1 MRFARRC
8 LAYIVMLTV
17 GLCVTANSHAQPPS
31 HVPKTSPKAAENMT
45 PALEEAVNRF
55 RVRDFDGALT
65 AFRQVVNEK
74 PDNPPAEVFMA
85 DMFKTVND
93 SAAAR
98 SWLERAVFQHSND
111 PQAYLALGDVNLS
124 ERRLVEAFMLFSSGA
139 RRAEAMPDAD
149 ARKKRLQEHAYR
161 GLAAVAE
168 ARSDWPTAQRYL
180 DAILR
185 AAPQD
190 ALLSQRLGRAVFFQ
204 GKPGDALKHFQTA
217 FALDKKLLA
226 PEALLGQLYEQKGD
240 RENAARYMALAA
252 KANPNDLNT
261 CLAVAHW
268 ALGAG
273 SLSVAR
279 QQTEVARKINAESL
293 AALAASGTVALYMKD
308 YAQAQRHYEAVVA
321 KAPTDFAATNGLALA
336 LCEREEPENKNL
348 ALEYAQSTLRSYPR
362 STEAAAT
369 LGWVLYRLGRLD
381 EADRVFGQVALAG
394 DLSASAA
401 YYIARTA
408 AQQGRNE
415 RAKRLLEVALEAKAY
430 FAKRPD
436 AEALLARL
444 NE

>member
-1 MRFARRC
+1 MRLALRRHAFI
-8 LAYIVMLTV
+8 LTLTV
-17 GLCVTANSHAQPPS
+17 GLCVTIDAHAQPPS
-31 HVPKTSPKAAENMT
+31 HAPKTSPKAAKNET
-45 PALEEAVNRF
+45 PALEEAVKRF
-55 RVRDFDGALT
+55 RVRDFDGALA
-65 AFRQVVNEK
+65 AFRQAVKEN
-74 PDNPPAEVFMA
+74 PDNPPAEVFLA

-93 SAAAR
+93 PAAAR
-98 SWLERAVFQHSND
+98 TWLERAVFEHSND
-111 PQAYLALGDVNLS
+111 PQAYLALGDVNLR

-139 RRAEAMPDAD
+139 RRAEAMPTED

-168 ARSDWPTAQRYL
+168 ARSDWPTAQRHL

-185 AAPQD
+185 AAPED
-190 ALLSQRLGRAVFFQ
+190 ALINQRLGRAVFFQ
-204 GKPGDALKHFQTA
+204 RKPADALKHFQTA
-217 FALDKKLLA
+217 FALDKKLLT
-226 PEALLGQLYEQKGD
+226 PETLMGQLYEQKGD
-240 RENAARYMALAA
+240 RENAARYMALAV

-273 SLSVAR
+273 NLSVAR

-293 AALAASGTVALYMKD
+293 AALAASGHVALCMKD

-336 LCEREEPENKNL
+336 LCEREEPESKNR
-348 ALEYAQSTLRSYPR
+348 ALEHAQSTLRNYPR

-369 LGWVLYRLGRLD
+369 LGWVLYHLGRLE

-394 DLSASAA
+394 DLSSDAA

-415 RAKRLLEVALEAKAY
+415 QAKRLLEVALETKTY

-436 AEALLARL
+436 AEALLAKL
-444 NE
+444 KE